1 MSEFDTTHYRCG
13 NITVG
18 SFRCRPSHP
27 RFSDTGPIESYL
39 CVFPRT
45 SVFITHAGKETIV
58 ADANVVMFYN
68 RHQVYHRGPISQ
80 EGDRCDW
87 FRISPQAVVEAT
99 MPYDPAVVDRPHRP
113 FGFSHGP
120 CNADIYLKQRLL
132 LEYVRS
138 NSNPDALLVEES
150 VQEILRSVVAG
161 SYRALGHEPVGSS
174 SSATRRTHADLTDAT
189 RSLLASCYS
198 ESLSLHELAHCLH
211 TSPFHLSRVF
221 RQQTG
226 TTLHA
231 YRNQLRLRAS
241 LDRVTQPGQDLSEL
255 AFALG
260 YSGHSHFTQCF
271 RRCFGLTPSRLRRDP
286 RLNVRSLRQRLS
298 V

>member
-1 MSEFDTTHYRCG
+1 MSEFDTTHYQRRKVR
-13 NITVG
+13 VG

-27 RFSDTGPIESYL
+27 RFSDTGPIDNFL

-45 SVFITHAGKETIV
+45 SVVITHAGRKAVV

-68 RHQVYHRGPISQ
+68 RHQEYRRGPISR

-87 FRISPQAVVEAT
+87 FSVSPEAVIEASR
-99 MPYDPAVVDRPHRP
+99 PYDPAVADRPDRP

-120 CNADIYLKQRLL
+120 CGADVYLKQRLL
-132 LEYVRS
+132 LEYIRS
-138 NSNPDALLVEES
+138 HSSPDALLVEES
-150 VQEILRSVVAG
+150 VQEILRCVVAE
-161 SYRALGHEPVGSS
+161 SYRALGHTPARSTS
-174 SSATRRTHADLTDAT
+174 AATRRTHAELADAA
-189 RSLLASCYS
+189 RSLLAECYA
-198 ESLSLHELAHCLH
+198 ESLSLDEIAHRLY

-241 LDRVTQPGQDLSEL
+241 LERVTRPRQDLSAL
-255 AFALG
+255 AFELG
-260 YSGHSHFTQCF
+260 YSGHSHFTQSF
-271 RRCFGLTPSRLRRDP
+271 RRCFGLTPSRLRCNR
-286 RLNVRSLRQRLS
+286 R
-298 V
+298 